1 MDILYTHS
9 PDSVDGEITQTLPD
23 QALFNLGLLSRVF
36 SLKWGDSLWE
46 VGCLAPWRL
55 SVDVP
60 AWAVVRG
67 GS

>member
-1 MDILYTHS
+1 MDIPHTYS
-9 PDSVDGEITQTLPD
+9 SDSVDSEITQTLPD

-36 SLKWGDSLWE
+36 LLKWGDSLRV

-60 AWAVVRG
+60 ACAVVRG